1 MAKKIFTAI
10 FKWILV
16 PVALAFIGYAFI
28 GPHIGRNPPSTLK
41 NLASNGK
48 TVDVANQSS
57 APVPEPEGAGKEWP
71 EPKVEVELR
80 RLNGNRV
87 QDRQIH
93 KTANPKTTEPKV
105 TEDNAA
111 PATPENTDE
120 PPEEDT
126 VPPSPEEPPEE
137 LPEGPG

>member
-1 MAKKIFTAI
+1 MAKKIFMAI

-28 GPHIGRNPPSTLK
+28 GPHIGRNPPSALK
-41 NLASNGK
+41 QLAKNETQPET
-48 TVDVANQSS
+48 TVPP
-57 APVPEPEGAGKEWP
+57 APISEEPEGSGKEWP

-93 KTANPKTTEPKV
+93 KTAGAKTSGPEKV
-105 TEDNAA
+105 TEDNAPA
-111 PATPENTDE
+111 PDTQPEQDTPPN
-120 PPEEDT
+120 
-126 VPPSPEEPPEE
+126 PEEPPAND
-137 LPEGPG
+137 LPEGPGA